1 MKKILSIARSDSSG
15 GGGIQG
21 DIKTITVHKA
31 FAATVLTAVTAQNSN
46 GVRDVINLT
55 PEMVRLQFD
64 TVVSSMKP
72 DCIKLGMLG
81 TSEIIDVVAE
91 AVEEMGVKEVVV
103 DPVLVS
109 NLGEVM
115 LDDATLEN
123 YKKKILPLAYVLVPN
138 IPEAEILSGIK
149 IKEMADMIAA
159 AEKLSE
165 VTGGSILI
173 KGGHLSTCADD
184 LLYTNKGE
192 AIWYAQPRVES
203 RNTFGVG
210 CAYSAAICCYLAEGY
225 SPRASASFAKKY
237 VLGAIQN
244 GMDLEGRG
252 VVNHMYNM
260 K

>member
-31 FAATVLTAVTAQNSN
+31 FAATVLTAVTAQNSK

-55 PEMVRLQFD
+55 PEMVKLQFD
-64 TVVSSMKP
+64 TVISNITP

-81 TSEIIDVVAE
+81 TSEIIDLVADE
-91 AVEEMGVKEVVV
+91 VKALGVSEIIV

-109 NLGEVM
+109 NRGEIM
-115 LDDATLEN
+115 LDDEAIAH
-123 YKKKILPLAYVLVPN
+123 YKEHILPLAHVLIPN
-138 IPEAEILSGIK
+138 IPEAELLSGCK
-149 IKEMADMIAA
+149 IEQMSDMVKA

-165 VTGGSILI
+165 ITGGSVMI
-173 KGGHLSTCADD
+173 KGGHLPSCADD
-184 LLYTNKGE
+184 LLYTKGE
-192 AIWYAQPRVES
+192 AIWFAQPRVET

-210 CAYSAAICCYLAEGY
+210 CALSAAMCCYIAEGF
-225 SPRASASFAKKY
+225 SVRASASFAKKY
-237 VLGAIQN
+237 VLGAIKN
-244 GMDLEGRG
+244 GIPLEGRG
-252 VVNHMYNM
+252 VINHMYAL